1 MKEIYIGEDLQ
12 LQNDDLVS
20 ITIGTEKEILFTA
33 DNCPANMTI
42 SSDGFSSGTFSVVI
56 MKDGKFV
63 STELLKVKSPFIKES
78 KANQL
83 RGMINSIDSLITARM
98 TNNDEAIQQ
107 MTING
112 KSFVYETLDALMAA
126 RKRFVQELSNVIESE
141 NMKKGISPIVTI
153 KARFVGP

>member
-20 ITIGTEKEILFTA
+20 ITIGTEKDVLFAA
-33 DNCPANMTI
+33 DKCPANMTI
-42 SSDGFSSGTFSVVI
+42 SSDGFSSGTFSIVI

-83 RGMINSIDSLITARM
+83 RGMINSIDALITARM

-126 RKRFVQELSNVIESE
+126 RKRFVQELSDVIEAE